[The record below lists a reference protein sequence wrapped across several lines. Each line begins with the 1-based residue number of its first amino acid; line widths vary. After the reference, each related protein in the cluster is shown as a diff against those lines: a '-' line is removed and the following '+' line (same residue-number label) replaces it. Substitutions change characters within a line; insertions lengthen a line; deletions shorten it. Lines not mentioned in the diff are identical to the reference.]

1 MLAITPM
8 NLRTKT
14 ILETAIKEYIRS
26 GEPVGSKELAKKYDF
41 GVKAASIRNE
51 LGQLTKEGFLAQL
64 HTSGGRVPT
73 DKGYQTFVA
82 STLENV
88 VESKKILEGHYGA
101 LAGDLKTGKLREFVD
116 AFSGEM
122 KLLGV
127 GKKEKEKESYKS
139 GLHDLVEHLDSGSKK
154 EVSEIVRDFE
164 MLDKRLEE
172 MRERLFKTLRLPE
185 VFIGKSPITKSRNLS
200 VVMDSFNIKDE
211 KVLVAVI
218 GPKRMDYDKTLK
230 AFKQLKNE
238 LKN

>member
-1 MLAITPM
+1 M
-8 NLRTKT
+8 NLRSKSV
-14 ILETAIKEYIRS
+14 LEAAIKEYIRS

-41 GVKAASIRNE
+41 GVKAASVRNE
-51 LGQLTKEGFLAQL
+51 LGQLTKDGFLAQL

-73 DKGYQTFVA
+73 DRGYQIFVA

-88 VESKKILEGHYGA
+88 VESKKILENRYGA
-101 LAGDLKTGKLREFVD
+101 LVGDLRTGKLREFVD

-127 GKKEKEKESYKS
+127 GKKEKENQAYKS
-139 GLHDLVEHLDSGSKK
+139 GLKDLVEHLDIGTKK
-154 EVSEIVRDFE
+154 EMSEIVSDFE
-164 MLDKRLEE
+164 LLDRRINEV
-172 MRERLFKTLRLPE
+172 REKIFKTLRLPQ
-185 VFIGKSPITKSRNLS
+185 VFIGKSPLTKSKNLS
-200 VVMDSFNIKDE
+200 VVMDSFNIKDG

-230 AFKQLKNE
+230 AFKNLKDE